1 MSINVGASS
10 TVGVGSTLHTV
21 ESFKITRNGFGFKKG
36 DVLRPVGLVT
46 ALGLSSKVSEFDLTV
61 TEIFTDN
68 YASWD
73 FGEFDFVD
81 NIKNLQ
87 DGDKN
92 KIPY

>member
-36 DVLRPVGLVT
+36 DVLDLLDLSR
-46 ALGLSSKVSEFDLTV
+46 LGLSSKVSEFDLTV

-68 YASWD
+68 FASWD
-73 FGEFDFVD
+73 FGEFDNID
-81 NIKNLQ
+81 NIKTYRTVK
-87 DGDKN
+87 D
-92 KIPY
+92 